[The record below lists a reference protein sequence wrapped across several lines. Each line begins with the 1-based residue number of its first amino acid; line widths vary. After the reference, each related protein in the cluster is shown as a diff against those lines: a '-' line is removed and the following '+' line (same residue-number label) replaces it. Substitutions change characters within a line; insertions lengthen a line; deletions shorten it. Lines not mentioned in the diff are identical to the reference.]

1 MTVAVEITRSNV
13 TRVHVE
19 ITSMAH
25 HWRVEHIL
33 WLAREIEKARESVD
47 LPNSAEVKIHD
58 QKMVIDHRIT
68 QEIP

>member
-13 TRVHVE
+13 TRVRVE
-19 ITSMAH
+19 VTSLAR

-33 WLAREIEKARESVD
+33 WLAREIEKARETVD
-47 LPNSAEVKIHD
+47 LPNSAEVTIHE
-58 QKMVIDHRIT
+58 QRMVIDHRIT